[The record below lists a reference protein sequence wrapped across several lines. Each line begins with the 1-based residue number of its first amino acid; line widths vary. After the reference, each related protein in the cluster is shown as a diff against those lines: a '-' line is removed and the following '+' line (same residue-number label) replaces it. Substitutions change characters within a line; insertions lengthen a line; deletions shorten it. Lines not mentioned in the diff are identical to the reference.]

1 MPVAHRGEGGT
12 GTATMTTAT
21 TEKEAKK
28 KATATYIYKWWC
40 EMKEALATMERTPRP
55 WPYI

>member
-1 MPVAHRGEGGT
+1 
-12 GTATMTTAT
+12 MTTAT